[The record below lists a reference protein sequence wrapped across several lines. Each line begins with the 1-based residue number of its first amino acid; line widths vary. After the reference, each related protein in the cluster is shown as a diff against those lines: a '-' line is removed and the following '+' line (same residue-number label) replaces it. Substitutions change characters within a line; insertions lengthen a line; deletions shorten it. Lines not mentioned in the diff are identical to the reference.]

1 MEILWQKHLSAG
13 PGSPFGV
20 GFRNWGCLWLKIL
33 RIKKK
38 KENMIK
44 NIGKR
49 TTGST
54 LSTKKR

>member
-13 PGSPFGV
+13 PRSPFGV
-20 GFRNWGCLWLKIL
+20 GFRNWRWLWLKIL
-33 RIKKK
+33 RIKGRKYD
-38 KENMIK
+38 K